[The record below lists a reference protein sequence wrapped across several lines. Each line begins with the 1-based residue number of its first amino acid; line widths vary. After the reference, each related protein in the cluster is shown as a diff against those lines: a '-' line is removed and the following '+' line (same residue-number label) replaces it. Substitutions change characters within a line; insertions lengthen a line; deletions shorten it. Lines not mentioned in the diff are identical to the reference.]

1 MAVSALMKRRNVLP
15 RSGTGKADPCGRH
28 VGQDSMQAARGQTGD
43 RQRELPLRRVWSVHS
58 IVGLTR
64 SGSSSGPV
72 VIGACVW
79 GARSSSI
86 CRRRGLLCFTVLL
99 RSRAQCVSNACATS
113 LLEKRL
119 PGHRPNQAVQISRLL
134 PADACSAAQTCTK
147 HHSSKILQCGHSPIS
162 AYRLSPVSSR
172 PTAHMTPTLKTAMRR
187 TTTVRPQLQDNT
199 TT

>member
-1 MAVSALMKRRNVLP
+1 MGDMWAKTACKRLEVKQEIGSANFPYVEFGVYTPSWAL
-15 RSGTGKADPCGRH
+15 
-28 VGQDSMQAARGQTGD
+28 
-43 RQRELPLRRVWSVHS
+43 
-58 IVGLTR
+58 R

-79 GARSSSI
+79 VLDPHQSAVAGV
-86 CRRRGLLCFTVLL
+86 LLCFTVLL

-113 LLEKRL
+113 LLGKRL